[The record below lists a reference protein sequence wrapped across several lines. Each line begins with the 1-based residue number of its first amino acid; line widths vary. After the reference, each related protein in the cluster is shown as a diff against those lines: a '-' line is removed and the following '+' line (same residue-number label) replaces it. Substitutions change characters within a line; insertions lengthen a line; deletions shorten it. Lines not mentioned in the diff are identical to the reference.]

1 MTSNSR
7 HRHRAGGGGFTLI
20 EMIVVLLIL
29 SVTIALIAPRV
40 GSSWKRIEDNDFLQ
54 EFTETIKRAR
64 LFAINSG
71 RPVAFRLNGAERLY
85 DLAYPPR
92 KPIPQ
97 NVQVFSERLERDP
110 ESGDFFITFYP
121 DGSLVGNDFEVVFDN
136 ARTFRISI
144 HPLFGTVNV
153 ARLESR

>member
-1 MTSNSR
+1 MTSNFR
-7 HRHRAGGGGFTLI
+7 HRHRIGGGGFTLI

-40 GSSWKRIEDNDFLQ
+40 GSSWKRIEDHDFLQ

-71 RPVAFRLNGAERLY
+71 RPVAFRLNGTERIY
-85 DLAYPPR
+85 DFANPPR
-92 KPIPQ
+92 PQ
-97 NVQVFSERLERDP
+97 NVEVFSERLEKDP
-110 ESGDFFITFYP
+110 ETGDFFITFYP
-121 DGSLVGNDFEVVFDN
+121 DGSLVGNDFEVVFDH
-136 ARTFRISI
+136 ARTYRISI
-144 HPLFGTVNV
+144 HPLFGTVSL